1 MIHAYFPQLID
12 WFFPFYV
19 NYDNVLMGS
28 NVSNLF
34 AVVIPMIYKYIN
46 GDTRRLNFED
56 MQMYPDEKEGP
67 AVHSHGNTRMCK
79 ISKERLKAKK

>member
-1 MIHAYFPQLID
+1 
-12 WFFPFYV
+12 
-19 NYDNVLMGS
+19 MGS

-34 AVVIPMIYKYIN
+34 AVVIPMIYKDVK

-67 AVHSHGNTRMCK
+67 VVHAYGNT
-79 ISKERLKAKK
+79 